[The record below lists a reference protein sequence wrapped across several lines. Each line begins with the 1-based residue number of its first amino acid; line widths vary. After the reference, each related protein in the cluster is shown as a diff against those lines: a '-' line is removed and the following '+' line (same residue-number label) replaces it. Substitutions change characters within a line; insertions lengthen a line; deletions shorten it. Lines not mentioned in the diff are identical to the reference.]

1 MNASVR
7 SLCNSM
13 LLLTDQFFESF
24 RTFDLAI
31 FYTKKLQFYFQHVLI
46 YLFIHD
52 EDPWLK
58 KHTFQNIFKFQN
70 VKFEC
75 LHSYIK
81 ILNKNIRI

>member
-24 RTFDLAI
+24 RTFDLTI
-31 FYTKKLQFYFQHVLI
+31 FYTKQLQFHFQHVLI

-52 EDPWLK
+52 EDPMVK
-58 KHTFQNIFKFQN
+58 KTHFPKY
-70 VKFEC
+70 
-75 LHSYIK
+75 L
-81 ILNKNIRI
+81 